1 MNFFEFYNQI
11 KDQKFPKLKLTWET
25 NKENFSSFLMSEATK
40 GLVKDISNWA
50 EENPDEIPFDD
61 LFSKQKEA
69 EKYPDDHVYRTI
81 IPFYTDPHASS
92 ILKKIED
99 SNLEID
105 FSNGLIGD
113 GKKQQKLG
121 KFVLNKINPFTKE
134 QSFITQDEKSW
145 WIHSGNPLEQLM
157 LTKNKNQYEIIVS
170 RSPIDVVRMSDH
182 DGWTSCHAP
191 TGDYFQCAVADA
203 KGAGAVAYV
212 VRKDDLD
219 NVNLQDDEI
228 FADKQRKIE
237 GIKPLSRV
245 RLRKFVHKKDDYQL
259 AVPEDRTYG
268 KIFPGLQDS
277 VRKWAMSQQEDVLKG
292 QRPRMKDFWLMG
304 GSYQDTKAGHLFNYM
319 FGDDKDPSHQDADYG
334 GEDENHGM
342 HHQYEEELSGIEEEY
357 ANNFD
362 FCSFYSSV
370 EDVEGHPYVSYGGSI
385 SLEIPKEL
393 MIPEP
398 SDPEPDS
405 TSYNQT
411 RSYKFRE
418 KLRVWARKNDIY
430 AENIEENDNVF
441 RFDISD
447 DDSYNAG
454 TPDGFRSFLEG
465 TLKQLDESGKELQLS
480 LYKFLV
486 ENRRAK
492 PNKVTQIKRDYEY
505 SQSIGDEDDPNNFV
519 NFTWEEEEDSEITLQ
534 LTHPIQM
541 QSTKVS
547 TPGKFFGGH
556 WHESDYWKLIFNLE
570 FSKELEKW
578 ANQIVKNQKQ
588 QRTLFPIDNI
598 KKPFFS
604 QEFKIKPTVEIRSA
618 SNWSSNPSSPAN
630 IQMKLEFQPFEK
642 DEHTEDAVTLVKYL
656 DKNYQRFVEL
666 VQQIFAKI
674 DAEWVK
680 NNAKDNAAREAKAAS
695 AASQTD
701 QKPHDPN
708 SYIDNASSK

>member
-11 KDQKFPKLKLTWET
+11 KNQKFPKLKLTWET

-40 GLVKDISNWA
+40 GLVNDISNWA
-50 EENPDEIPFDD
+50 EKNPDEIPFDD

-69 EKYPDDHVYRTI
+69 EEYPDDHIYRTI
-81 IPFYTDPHASS
+81 IPFQTDPHASS

-99 SNLEID
+99 SNLKID
-105 FSNGLIGD
+105 FSNGLISD
-113 GKKQQKLG
+113 EKKQQKLG

-134 QSFITQDEKSW
+134 PSFITEDEKRW

-212 VRKDDLD
+212 VRKDDLK
-219 NVNLQDDEI
+219 NINLQDDEV
-228 FADKQRKIE
+228 FADKQRNIE

-245 RLRKFVHKKDDYQL
+245 RLRKFVHKKDDYQF

-277 VRKWAMSQQEDVLKG
+277 VRKWAMTQQEDVLKG
-292 QRPRMKDFWLMG
+292 KRPKMKDFWLMG
-304 GSYQDTKAGHLFNYM
+304 GSYQDTKAGHLFNHM
-319 FGDDKDPSHQDADYG
+319 FGDNEDPSYEDADYG
-334 GEDENHGM
+334 GEDEYGGM
-342 HHQYEEELSGIEEEY
+342 LHQYEEEVSEIERDY
-357 ANNFD
+357 RNKFN
-362 FCSFYSSV
+362 FCSFYSEV
-370 EDVEGHPYVSYGGSI
+370 DNMEGHPYVSYGGSI

-393 MIPEP
+393 MLPKPSGPEP
-398 SDPEPDS
+398 EG

-411 RSYKFRE
+411 RDYKFRE
-418 KLRVWARKNDIY
+418 KLRAWARKNDIY
-430 AENIEENDNVF
+430 AQEIEVDDEVF
-441 RFDISD
+441 RFDIQ
-447 DDSYNAG
+447 DDSYDNN
-454 TPDGFRSFLEG
+454 TPDAFRSFLQH
-465 TLKQLDESGKELQLS
+465 TLKPLDESGKELQLS
-480 LYKFLV
+480 LYNFLV

-492 PNKVTQIKRDYEY
+492 PNKVTQMKKDYEY
-505 SQSIGDEDDPNNFV
+505 SQSIGDEDDSRNFK
-519 NFTWEEEEDSEITLQ
+519 NFNWEEEDAEITLQ
-534 LTHPIQM
+534 LTNPIQM
-541 QSTKVS
+541 QSTRVN
-547 TPGKFFGGH
+547 TPGRFAG
-556 WHESDYWKLIFNLE
+556 SYWYNSGYWTDIFKAE

-578 ANQIVKNQKQ
+578 ANQIVKYQNQP
-588 QRTLFPIDNI
+588 TLFPIDNI

-604 QEFKIKPTVEIRSA
+604 QEFKIKPTVEIKSA
-618 SNWSSNPSSPAN
+618 SNSISNPSAPAN

-642 DEHTEDAVTLVKYL
+642 DEHVEDAVALVEYL
-656 DKNYQRFVEL
+656 DKNYQKFVEL
-666 VQQIFAKI
+666 VQKVFGKI

-680 NNAKDNAAREAKAAS
+680 TNAKNNAAREAEAAS

-708 SYIDNASSK
+708 SYIDSANRK